1 MFRGEISFLPELAFD
16 LLLKEKPIATK
27 LQQELDFFFF
37 FFTVHDFFL
46 SASDD
51 VFVFE
56 LKKDK

>member
-37 FFTVHDFFL
+37 FHGP
-46 SASDD
+46 
-51 VFVFE
+51 
-56 LKKDK
+56 